1 MAKVELKQPIVEEI
15 ANSIKDAQAVVLVD
29 YSGLTVEQDTIL
41 RKELR
46 ESGVQYKV
54 YKNTLMRRA
63 FEGTP
68 CADLDK
74 HLHGTNAIAI
84 SATDATAPA
93 RELAN
98 FAKTAEKLEIKGGVV
113 EGNAYDAAGIMEIA
127 KIPGREALISRLL
140 GSMQS
145 PITNMARVLNQIA
158 EKGGAANCEAAPAEE
173 VTLKWAIWDQETT
186 QYWGD
191 IKDAYEASHPGVTIE
206 MVDLGST
213 DYMTVLATELSGSGS
228 DFDVVTVK
236 DVPGYATLVQKGSI
250 LALDDYI
257 SKDGVDLSKYAG
269 VTDQVTVDGSL
280 YELPFRNDF
289 WVLFYNKDL
298 FDAKGVAYPTND
310 MTFDEYDALAREM
323 TDTTFGS
330 QVYGAHYH
338 TWRSAVQLFGVLD
351 GKHTILDGNYD
362 FFKPYYEMVLNQ
374 EADGVCRKYT
384 DLKTEG
390 LHYSAAFSGGD
401 VAMMNMGSWFI
412 ATMMSNL
419 KSGEYDSS
427 LCGNWGIV
435 KYPHAEGVEPGST
448 LGTITGLAVT
458 TASDTPDASWD
469 FVKWVSGEEGAAV
482 MASSGNFPAM
492 MTDEVVDMISGLE
505 GFPTD
510 EASKEALTVSNLYLE
525 VPYAPNV
532 SEINSALDSYHGSIM
547 TGEMSIDDGIAAMNK
562 AVADLQAQ

>member
-1 MAKVELKQPIVEEI
+1 MKKKVL
-15 ANSIKDAQAVVLVD
+15 SLVLTAAMMTTMLAGCGSSD
-29 YSGLTVEQDTIL
+29 NGSTAASTGE
-41 RKELR
+41 
-46 ESGVQYKV
+46 
-54 YKNTLMRRA
+54 
-63 FEGTP
+63 
-68 CADLDK
+68 
-74 HLHGTNAIAI
+74 
-84 SATDATAPA
+84 APA
-93 RELAN
+93 
-98 FAKTAEKLEIKGGVV
+98 
-113 EGNAYDAAGIMEIA
+113 AATT
-127 KIPGREALISRLL
+127 EA
-140 GSMQS
+140 
-145 PITNMARVLNQIA
+145 
-158 EKGGAANCEAAPAEE
+158 AAASTEAAPAEE

-250 LALDDYI
+250 LSLDDYI

-362 FFKPYYEMVLNQ
+362 FFKPYYEMV
-374 EADGVCRKYT
+374 
-384 DLKTEG
+384 
-390 LHYSAAFSGGD
+390 
-401 VAMMNMGSWFI
+401 
-412 ATMMSNL
+412 
-419 KSGEYDSS
+419 
-427 LCGNWGIV
+427 
-435 KYPHAEGVEPGST
+435 
-448 LGTITGLAVT
+448 
-458 TASDTPDASWD
+458 
-469 FVKWVSGEEGAAV
+469 
-482 MASSGNFPAM
+482 
-492 MTDEVVDMISGLE
+492 
-505 GFPTD
+505 
-510 EASKEALTVSNLYLE
+510 
-525 VPYAPNV
+525 
-532 SEINSALDSYHGSIM
+532 
-547 TGEMSIDDGIAAMNK
+547 
-562 AVADLQAQ
+562 

>member
-1 MAKVELKQPIVEEI
+1 MKKKVL
-15 ANSIKDAQAVVLVD
+15 SLVLTAAMMTTMLAGCG
-29 YSGLTVEQDTIL
+29 STAASTGE
-41 RKELR
+41 
-46 ESGVQYKV
+46 
-54 YKNTLMRRA
+54 
-63 FEGTP
+63 
-68 CADLDK
+68 
-74 HLHGTNAIAI
+74 
-84 SATDATAPA
+84 APA
-93 RELAN
+93 
-98 FAKTAEKLEIKGGVV
+98 
-113 EGNAYDAAGIMEIA
+113 AATT
-127 KIPGREALISRLL
+127 EA
-140 GSMQS
+140 
-145 PITNMARVLNQIA
+145 
-158 EKGGAANCEAAPAEE
+158 AAASTEAAPAEE

-250 LALDDYI
+250 LSLDDYI

-412 ATMMSNL
+412 ATLQKYNAEASAN
-419 KSGEYDSS
+419 GVQPV
-427 LCGNWGIV
+427 NFGIV
-435 KYPHAEGVEPGST
+435 KYPHPDGAPAGST
-448 LGTITGLAVT
+448 LGTVTSLAVN
-458 TASDTPDASWD
+458 ANSEKKEAALD
-469 FVKWVSGEEGAAV
+469 FVNWCASEEGAKAV
-482 MASSGNFPAM
+482 AAVGTFPAVAS
-492 MTDEVVDMISGLE
+492 DETNKIISSTE
-505 GFPTD
+505 GFPSD
-510 EASKEALTVSNLYLE
+510 ENSLEALNTTAIYLE
-525 VPYAPNV
+525 MPLSDKA
-532 SEINSALDSYHGSIM
+532 SEIETILNTEHDAIM
-547 TGEMSIDDGIAAMNK
+547 TESETIDEGIANMNEQ
-562 AVADLQAQ
+562 VQALLG